1 MTSERLGR
9 IINLKSLTKEQLE
22 AEAKQTREE
31 LRIEKEKLERLE
43 NLLAET
49 MKKYT
54 DSQEPGVLNQG
65 KINLFHD
72 YIIHIEEKLRKQ
84 KRVVQKKRE
93 ILMGKE
99 KELTK
104 AYREKRLLEIL
115 QDNTFKEEIRESL
128 IKEQKEMDLE
138 FIMRRLRV

>member
-1 MTSERLGR
+1 MTSDRLGR

-22 AEAKQTREE
+22 AEANQTREE

-49 MKKYT
+49 MKKFT
-54 DSQEPGVLNQG
+54 DSQELGILNQWE
-65 KINLFHD
+65 INLFHD

-93 ILMGKE
+93 MLLGKE
-99 KELTK
+99 KELMK
-104 AYREKRLLEIL
+104 AYREKKLLEIL

>member
-1 MTSERLGR
+1 
-9 IINLKSLTKEQLE
+9 
-22 AEAKQTREE
+22 
-31 LRIEKEKLERLE
+31 
-43 NLLAET
+43 